1 MRFYDI
7 QITSKD
13 GKLIQPSYFAGVT
26 KSFATSFVNGQTL
39 TAALNIELDIPLAN
53 YAVAQPGAWLR
64 IWGISLAEIYNASK
78 LDKATIKIY
87 AGMKKGLPLAKP
99 EQSQGILVQGQ
110 IFQPFGNWIGT
121 DMTLEMTLLP
131 FLGTNPT
138 PSNISFEWKAKQSL
152 SDAITS
158 TLNAAFPG
166 FTVKISISD
175 SLTQANDQKGYYA
188 TLGQFASYIL
198 KYTQSSQFAGIKTL
212 SGSKYTGVNITVKD
226 KTILV
231 YDGTANYGAASFDSP
246 KAISFED
253 MVGQPTWLNPVVI
266 NMKTV
271 MRSDLSVG
279 DYITLPKTNLSPYVI
294 ATQASSIPNSPTRD
308 KSIFQGKFRITD
320 LHHFGNFRQASAD
333 SWVTMFNAIS
343 VNPPAVGAS

>member
-39 TAALNIELDIPLAN
+39 PAALNIELDIPLAN
-53 YAVAQPGAWLR
+53 YSTPRQGAWLR
-64 IWGISLAEIYNASK
+64 IWGISLAEIFNANQLSS
-78 LDKATIKIY
+78 ANITIY

-99 EQSQGILVQGQ
+99 SQSQGVLLKGTIY
-110 IFQPFGNWIGT
+110 QPFGNWIGT

-131 FLGTNPT
+131 PMGSNPN
-138 PSNISFEWKAKQSL
+138 PSNISFEWKAKQPL
-152 SDAITS
+152 SGAITNS
-158 TLNAAFPG
+158 LQTAFPG
-166 FTVKISISD
+166 FTVKVSISD

-188 TLGQFASYIL
+188 TLSQFASYIL

-212 SGSKYTGVNITVKD
+212 SGGKYSGVRISVKE

-246 KAISFED
+246 TQIAFED
-253 MVGQPTWLNPVVI
+253 MVGQPTWINPITI
-266 NMKTV
+266 NIKTV
-271 MRSDLSVG
+271 MRSDLAVG
-279 DYITLPKTNLSPYVI
+279 DYIQMPKTNLSPYVI
-294 ATQASSIPNSPTRD
+294 ATQASSVPDSPSRD
-308 KSIFQGKFRITD
+308 KSIFQGKFVIAE
-320 LHHFGNFRQASAD
+320 LHHFGNFRQADGA
-333 SWVTMFNAIS
+333 SWVTVINAVS
-343 VNPPAVGAS
+343 VNPPVSST